1 MKRRRSQYTLLTLVE
16 AGSAG
21 LWAVVAPLIGDQRDL
36 VALAQTCSTMYE
48 HVRLTPECTVYVRKH
63 MVRKHMVRN
72 AGTVV
77 MAVPV
82 AMTDLVCTF
91 ARMTSLC
98 LGSVT
103 EDALQLITAHAA
115 LRSLTGRCAA

>member
-1 MKRRRSQYTLLTLVE
+1 MKRRRSQYTLVTLVE

-36 VALAQTCSTMYE
+36 VALARTCRTMYE
-48 HVRLTPECTVYVRKH
+48 HVRLTPKCTVYVRKH

-77 MAVPV
+77 LTVPV
-82 AMTDLVCTF
+82 ALTDLVCTF
-91 ARMTSLC
+91 ARMTQPDRPPAWCGSRGRPRVVLFAL
-98 LGSVT
+98 LG
-103 EDALQLITAHAA
+103 H
-115 LRSLTGRCAA
+115 TGSW